1 MHPHRNSPLRAAS
14 PESWNVMDSSF
25 ARDVADGCALSVRVH
40 PGARKNGV
48 TGIHADA
55 LRIALT
61 APPVDGKANEALI
74 AFLAE
79 ALRLPRARI
88 TIVAGLRKS
97 FASRGRARPRSQP
110 RSSLSRSVETRG
122 DLLTRYLTVSLAFG
136 ATVMFLPSVTVTFR
150 SDAATSAY
158 AICKPFVA

>member
-1 MHPHRNSPLRAAS
+1 
-14 PESWNVMDSSF
+14 MDPGF
-25 ARDVADGCALSVRVH
+25 ATDVADGCMLTVRAH

-55 LRIALT
+55 VKIALT

-88 TIVAGLRKS
+88 TLVAGVTSRTKTLRITGKS
-97 FASRGRARPRSQP
+97 
-110 RSSLSRSVETRG
+110 
-122 DLLTRYLTVSLAFG
+122 
-136 ATVMFLPSVTVTFR
+136 
-150 SDAATSAY
+150 AAE
-158 AICKPFVA
+158 VAAALFPVDVC